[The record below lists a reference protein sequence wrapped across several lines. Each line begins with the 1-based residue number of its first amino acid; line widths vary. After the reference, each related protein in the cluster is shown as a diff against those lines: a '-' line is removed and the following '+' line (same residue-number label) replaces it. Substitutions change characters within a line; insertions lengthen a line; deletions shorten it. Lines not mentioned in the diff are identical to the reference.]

1 LRLPLEV
8 GGSKR
13 RRKRMSRKSLYLV
26 ICLAAIMMVFTVTE
40 TYASPAR
47 VAGLNLTGHRA
58 MFTRDYVNTYPY
70 PVAITRY
77 TNMAW
82 ANLGHS
88 GSGMYAR
95 DRVMGLFHEMGEDGH
110 YGVLGITLRE
120 CSPQDPILWSMV
132 PEGSSAEDLMGVSHQ
147 QFDIIWGRDFEQ
159 ASFGLR
165 FDMARSSCKDEDS
178 GDVWAPCEVDEY
190 GNYEYGWFN
199 TWAIA
204 GAVDYDLTEDAMLEV
219 GGEVRQYTVQND
231 LDEITDDGSMSFRV
245 SARVFYERAA
255 NKTMIPLVTYMRTD
269 LGLENSVLETYTLD
283 DMMLGAACNHVV
295 NGDDLLIYGAAF
307 RYRSWESTMDDVI
320 EDDFTRRDFP
330 VLFCALEHRFRDWL
344 VGRGGASQAMV
355 SNDFIE
361 EDVDYPDW
369 NWLWSDFDFALG
381 IGLEFTNFTIDATLN
396 QNYPFTG
403 FWFVSGQSTPRDLF
417 GQVSFTYT
425 Y

>member
-1 LRLPLEV
+1 LRLPPTV

-26 ICLAAIMMVFTVTE
+26 IGLAAIMMVFTVTE

-47 VAGLNLTGHRA
+47 VAGLNLTGDHA

-70 PVAITRY
+70 PVAIARY
-77 TNMAW
+77 SNLAW
-82 ANLGHS
+82 AHLGHS
-88 GSGMYAR
+88 GSGMFAR
-95 DRVMGLFHEMGEDGH
+95 HRVMGLFHQIGEDGH
-110 YGVLGITLRE
+110 YGVLGVTLRE
-120 CSPQDPILWSMV
+120 NSPQDPILQSMV
-132 PEGSSAEDLMGVSHQ
+132 PYESSASDLMGVSHQ

-159 ASFGLR
+159 ASVGLR
-165 FDMARSSCKDEDS
+165 FDMARSSYEDEDS
-178 GDVWAPCEVDEY
+178 GDVWAPDED
-190 GNYEYGWFN
+190 EYGWFN
-199 TWAIA
+199 SWAIA
-204 GAVDYDLTEDAMLEV
+204 GAVDYDLTEDAMLEI
-219 GGEVRQYTVQND
+219 GGEVRQYTFQDDDMDVN
-231 LDEITDDGSMSFRV
+231 DDGSMSFRV
-245 SARVFYERAA
+245 AARVFYERAA
-255 NKTMIPLVTYMRTD
+255 NRTMIPLVTYRRTD
-269 LGLENSVLETYTLD
+269 LGLENSTLATYTLD
-283 DMMLGAACNHVV
+283 DMLAGVACNHVV

-307 RYRSWESTMDDVI
+307 RYRALENT
-320 EDDFTRRDFP
+320 EDDEILDDLSRRDFP

-355 SNDFIE
+355 STSCG
-361 EDVDYPDW
+361 EDDPDCGGT
-369 NWLWSDFDFALG
+369 NWLESEFEFALG